1 MPTILFLFGLRFFF
15 YSEEHL
21 PMHVHV
27 RNGDGRAK
35 ILLETAQVVDNNGI
49 KPADLKKAVAAVRQ
63 YKAEMIQAWIE
74 HFDEE

>member
-49 KPADLKKAVAAVRQ
+49 KLADLKKAVAAVRQ